1 MADLAPRW
9 LDAEAAAH
17 YLRISTDGFRRRVRE
32 GRIPA
37 PSRAL
42 GARDP
47 RWDRAAL
54 DATMGGGIA
63 SLDPE
68 QAAQAIAE
76 EIASRPRRHPH
87 ARGR

>member
-1 MADLAPRW
+1 MVDPRW

-17 YLRISTDGFRRRVRE
+17 YLRIGVDGFRRRVRE
-32 GRIPA
+32 GRIPP

-42 GARDP
+42 GPRDP

-54 DATMGGGIA
+54 DAAMGGGTA

-76 EIASRPRRHPH
+76 EIAARRPQRHAHAGRR
-87 ARGR
+87 